1 MKSESIVFGIACFCF
16 GLIVGWVIATQQG
29 AGRPASAT
37 AAVSQSAAPAQ
48 AGDGAAPAP
57 SGSNQQ
63 PIPLNANQVRALTTQ
78 ANDHPDDIAARVE
91 LGNLYFDAQQY
102 QDAIRWYQEALAL
115 NPRDVNVSTDL
126 GVSYYY
132 TNQPDKAL
140 AQFQHSLSIDPKH
153 LKTLLNVGIVRAF
166 GKQDMAGAAKAWQH
180 LVDIAPD
187 SPEGQAAKQALEG
200 MKSAHPG
207 TNPGS

>member
-16 GLIVGWVIATQQG
+16 GLIAGWVIATQQG
-29 AGRPASAT
+29 AGRAVPA
-37 AAVSQSAAPAQ
+37 AAGVSQSAPAQ
-48 AGDGAAPAP
+48 ADAGAPPAP
-57 SGSNQQ
+57 SGNSRQ
-63 PIPLNANQVRALTTQ
+63 PIPLNANQVRALTTE
-78 ANDHPDDIAARVE
+78 ASDNPDDIAARVQ

-132 TNQPDKAL
+132 TDQPDKAL

-180 LVDIAPD
+180 LVDLAPN

>member
-16 GLIVGWVIATQQG
+16 GLIVGWVIATQRG
-29 AGRPASAT
+29 AGAPASAV
-37 AAVSQSAAPAQ
+37 VSSAPAQ
-48 AGDGAAPAP
+48 AGETATPAP
-57 SGSNQQ
+57 SGTNRQ
-63 PIPLNANQVRALTTQ
+63 PIPLNANQVRALTTE
-78 ANDHPDDIAARVE
+78 ANDNPDDIAARVQ

-102 QDAIRWYQEALAL
+102 QDAIRWYQEALKL

-132 TNQPDKAL
+132 TDQPDKAL

-166 GKQDMAGAAKAWQH
+166 GKQDMAGAAEAWQH
-180 LVDIAPD
+180 LIDLAPN
-187 SPEGQAAKQALEG
+187 SPEGQAARQALDS